1 MTPDKEALQLITEAL
16 ENVGKIVVSLQT
28 EMLESQQFQELQEEE
43 KYYGRVSLC
52 HNNLFRNNYYNYYG

>member
-1 MTPDKEALQLITEAL
+1 MTPDQEALQLITEAL

-43 KYYGRVSLC
+43 KCYGRVSLC
-52 HNNLFRNNYYNYYG
+52 HNNLFRNNYYG